1 MPLLWGKYPVKV
13 KEVRGD
19 KALVTF
25 HHPSETRPVSMWV
38 PSQEAGIL
46 PPKRNRRIF
55 ELGSVRSHF
64 IPAGETIRF
73 TGGGVQGACHP
84 CGNAFEECEC
94 A

>member
-1 MPLLWGKYPVKV
+1 MLLLWGKYPAKV

-19 KALVTF
+19 KARVTF
-25 HHPSETRPVSMWV
+25 HHPSETGPVSMWV
-38 PSQEAGIL
+38 PSQEAGIF
-46 PPKRNRRIF
+46 PPKRVRSF
-55 ELGSVRSHF
+55 ELGSVESCFVPIGR
-64 IPAGETIRF
+64 TIRF